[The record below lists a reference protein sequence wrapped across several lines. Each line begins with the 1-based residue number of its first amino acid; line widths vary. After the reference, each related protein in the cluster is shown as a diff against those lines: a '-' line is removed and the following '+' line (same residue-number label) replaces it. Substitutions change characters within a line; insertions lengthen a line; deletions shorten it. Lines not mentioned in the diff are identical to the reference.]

1 MKRFFMIVALIMLF
15 GVCSNVIAQDGDRT
29 RIAVFD
35 PASSGTSI
43 DEGTK
48 IAVREIISSTIV
60 NTGKYSIVERS
71 LLEKV
76 MEEQQFSNSGAVDDM
91 QATEIGKLAG
101 ANKIVLSV
109 VTLTGGRNM
118 ISIKIIDV
126 MTATIERQKVKVVTS
141 GELLDVLESLTLEML
156 NIQSTYSKNVVYQ
169 PTTHYEQQQNT
180 IVDVPQYVPAGEM
193 FMYGVDFSHVQIYKA
208 KETAQEFSEA
218 FVAINELF
226 TLEPDKF
233 NFARLSSK
241 PCVTYIYPAIKLI
254 KNIDWQYAM
263 NSNGMLQKY
272 SVENIV
278 KNYQL
283 PHSEGIGLVFIAWL
297 LDKKAEVAH
306 YEIVYFDIKTRRIIF
321 NTTVVA
327 EPGGY
332 GLRNYWANS
341 VYEVIDQKKIR
352 KQIELVL

>member
-1 MKRFFMIVALIMLF
+1 MIVALIMLF
-15 GVCSNVIAQDGDRT
+15 GVCSNVIAQDGDRN

-141 GELLDVLESLTLEML
+141 GELLDVLESLTLDML
-156 NIQSTYSKNVVYQ
+156 NIRYETKNRLKCFIISSNEDKV
-169 PTTHYEQQQNT
+169 E
-180 IVDVPQYVPAGEM
+180 DKG
-193 FMYGVDFSHVQIYKA
+193 FSLTFRLYNLNDDAKA
-208 KETAQEFSEA
+208 
-218 FVAINELF
+218 
-226 TLEPDKF
+226 
-233 NFARLSSK
+233 
-241 PCVTYIYPAIKLI
+241 
-254 KNIDWQYAM
+254 
-263 NSNGMLQKY
+263 
-272 SVENIV
+272 
-278 KNYQL
+278 
-283 PHSEGIGLVFIAWL
+283 
-297 LDKKAEVAH
+297 
-306 YEIVYFDIKTRRIIF
+306 IF
-321 NTTVVA
+321 NTLDMDGHDEIIECEGIWTRHRCLLRSSISINNSKNYL
-327 EPGGY
+327 GY
-332 GLRNYWANS
+332 SQNNYNPIKYYKIQCSDPRFYIDLLDAHDEEAIVTLPND
-341 VYEVIDQKKIR
+341 YKEGMCLEIVIPDTQ
-352 KQIELVL
+352 